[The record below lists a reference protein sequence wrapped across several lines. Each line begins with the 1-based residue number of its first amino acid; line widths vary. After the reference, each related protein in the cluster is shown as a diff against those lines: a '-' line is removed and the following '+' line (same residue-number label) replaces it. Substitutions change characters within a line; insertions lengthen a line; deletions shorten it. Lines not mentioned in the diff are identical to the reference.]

1 MLSRHF
7 SFVFWSSLRN
17 SFSSRWISLRLVFN
31 HSLNRAFLSSYA
43 FLIWS
48 AVIPVVSGD
57 GSENLSIRRL
67 ISSLALAIHSGVA
80 VTSVG
85 YWADLSFSSASLIAL
100 SASFTRPSF
109 TAFSA
114 SLLALFCRSCTFLA
128 SRVLSFSFA
137 FSSSA
142 SALRLAWS
150 FISTS
155 LSASSFSFWALF
167 FAAGSKSSVASFN
180 SLSAFSTPVRAL
192 LSSSWARLALSD
204 LLPTWAAL
212 FLTSASLSALAFSF
226 VSTSWVSVWIFS
238 GVASF
243 AFSRSFSSASFS
255 AFLVFFSFWALLSSS
270 WAWLASLVFWSA
282 SLAVSMTRF
291 SALDRSLSMTLL
303 FAVALTVFSVGASVA
318 KTVGAV
324 AAAPRVVARAAVVI
338 IRDFFILI
346 SFTFYWLDYTVNNP
360 LFGTF
365 YLKQY
370 NFIPYLEF

>member
-57 GSENLSIRRL
+57 GSGNLSIRRL

-85 YWADLSFSSASLIAL
+85 YWADLSFSSAPLIAL

-109 TAFSA
+109 TVFSA

-192 LSSSWARLALSD
+192 LSSSWARLASSD
-204 LLPTWAAL
+204 LLPTWSAL
-212 FLTSASLSALAFSF
+212 FLALASLSALAS
-226 VSTSWVSVWIFS
+226 SLAATSWVSVWIFS

-270 WAWLASLVFWSA
+270 WALLASLVFWSA

-291 SALDRSLSMTLL
+291 SALDKSLSVTLL
-303 FAVALTVFSVGASVA
+303 FVIALTVFSVGASLA
-318 KTVGAV
+318 NTVW
-324 AAAPRVVARAAVVI
+324 VVVTTPKPATAAVVI

-346 SFTFYWLDYTVNNP
+346 SFTFNWLDYTVNNP

-365 YLKQY
+365 YWKQ
-370 NFIPYLEF
+370 